1 MNHNL
6 CHFSYFTMPLVNFV
20 YNRAETISFLGPT
33 VWGIIPSEI
42 KQKESLE
49 AIKWEIKTWKP
60 EIVHDCANVIE
71 LELDL

>member
-1 MNHNL
+1 M
-6 CHFSYFTMPLVNFV
+6 NFV
-20 YNRAETISFLGPT
+20 YNGAETISFLSPT

-60 EIVHDCANVIE
+60 ENCPCRLCKRAGVGLIIHACNYQ
-71 LELDL
+71 